1 MSFPSMSRMRSLIAA
16 CVLCVGPT
24 ALGQNAPAPADSMLG
39 AAERMISSCFAYAA
53 ANKLPPMSVVVI
65 DATGALIAS
74 KRQDGA
80 MPVSSDAALL
90 KARTSVRTRAPT
102 AVLSPIVQGDAGTRD
117 AFITMQLTAIPGG
130 VPFARGAEAVAGA
143 VGVSGA
149 QPDQDA
155 ACAMS
160 AVGAIKT
167 NG

>member
-1 MSFPSMSRMRSLIAA
+1 MSQMRSLFAA
-16 CVLCVGPT
+16 CVLCVGPS
-24 ALGQNAPAPADSMLG
+24 ALGQSAPSAADSMLA
-39 AAERMISSCFAYAA
+39 AAERAISGCFTYAA
-53 ANKLPPMSVVVI
+53 ANKMPPVSVVVV
-65 DATGALIAS
+65 DASGALIAS

-117 AFITMQLTAIPGG
+117 AFITMQLTSIPGG
-130 VPFARGAEAVAGA
+130 VPFARGAETLAGA
-143 VGVSGA
+143 VGVSGG

-160 AVGAIKT
+160 AVEALQAKS
-167 NG
+167 